1 VVSKG
6 KPKIESDISASFKV
20 GLICDSD
27 GKTSNLAKR
36 FRLTALRGNKQ
47 VKIGTWRFWASS
59 LS

>member
-6 KPKIESDISASFKV
+6 KPKIENDISASFKV

-47 VKIGTWRFWASS
+47 QLGA
-59 LS
+59 